1 MISAKARQAPSLERA
16 SGEEIAFCKMGII
29 SPKILSPFFLHN
41 SPRVREAVYH
51 QYKPIFRI

>member
-1 MISAKARQAPSLERA
+1 MISEKARQAPSLVRG
-16 SGEEIAFCKMGII
+16 SVEEIAFCRIGTN